1 MTSKKNH
8 WGIFVS
14 RVYSVLFVIILS
26 MTIARAQE
34 PLVIKPGSCSS
45 LIKTTNSLAHYQS
58 ELLLAQA
65 RFNLHCGKTP
75 RFHAYDE
82 STCNAVETKIEA
94 MQKVLSVCAP
104 LVQSTAGANAAALI
118 TEPVS
123 PPPFKPSGG

>member
-8 WGIFVS
+8 LGIFVR

-34 PLVIKPGSCSS
+34 PLVNKPGSCSS

-58 ELLLAQA
+58 ELLLAKA
-65 RFNLHCGKTP
+65 SSSLRCGKTP

-82 STCNAVETKIEA
+82 STCNALETKIEA

-104 LVQSTAGANAAALI
+104 LVQKNLGTDVAAK
-118 TEPVS
+118 PVS
-123 PPPFKPSGG
+123 PPLLKSNG